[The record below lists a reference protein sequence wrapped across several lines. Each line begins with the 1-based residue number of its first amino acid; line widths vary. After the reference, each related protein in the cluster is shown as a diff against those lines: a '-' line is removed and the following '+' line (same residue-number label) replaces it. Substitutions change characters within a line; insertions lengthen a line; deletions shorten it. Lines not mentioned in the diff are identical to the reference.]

1 MSKSYAFARPTR
13 LHGAIRSALLAS
25 ALATSGVLSQV
36 ALAEK
41 PDPALYDQDTEQV
54 LVYLQPEI
62 KPDDLAKRYGLK
74 RARTLVSEINAHVF
88 ATDSVEAARKIL
100 PALRADKTVKAAFN
114 NRRTVMVPFLAPND
128 PYYYPDASQ
137 GHLGQWHL
145 ENEYGWPDINAED
158 AWAQGVTGEGV
169 VIGIVDS
176 GVQPDHEDLSV
187 NPDLSFDFVEYDAD
201 STPCYDRNEDPSD
214 PLSPP
219 VCSSAYHGT
228 AVAGVAAAIGDNGVG
243 VAGVATRAQVAG
255 LRVPIAFSFNPED
268 PDTVES
274 ADSFV
279 DAIHYGA
286 QSIFNVQQKR
296 ISIKNHSYGSVEK
309 YVATEALNYALR
321 ETAAAGMVHVL
332 AAGNERQDRNTKGG
346 RSSNLDG
353 IAVAALAYD
362 SRYADYSNYG
372 ASIFVTAPSKKSAI
386 HHIGITTTDIYGSL
400 GANDGVAGL
409 RSDYDDSFGGTSAA
423 APQVAGALALVKELR
438 PDMDTRLAK
447 HLLVNSSLP
456 VDIEDNS
463 REGGW
468 TVNAA
473 GCGFNPN
480 YGFGLLQADKLVK
493 LAREGLTISPPT
505 QWNGNSSLGGNVV
518 SPAPPIYGPSEPSNP
533 ADGEPIPDA
542 GQPLTRTIKVDDCP
556 AWGCPPL
563 VGGREPLNTL
573 EEVGVTL
580 DIEHSRRGDIEV
592 VLISPSNTAS
602 RLARSYTKLP
612 DEMKFENPFAEGI
625 GRIRHTFWS
634 NAFWGE
640 WPEGEWTLQIH
651 DKVTGETG
659 VVNSYNLHL
668 HMGSVTAPAGFPV
681 CENHRRLRAQRP
693 SLPEEGFKP

>member
-1 MSKSYAFARPTR
+1 MSKPNAFARPTR

-25 ALATSGVLSQV
+25 ALATGGVLSQA

-41 PDPALYDQDTEQV
+41 PDPALYDQDTEQL
-54 LVYLQPEI
+54 LVYLHDGI
-62 KPDDLAKRYGLK
+62 KPDDLAKRYSLK
-74 RARTLVSEINAHVF
+74 QVRTLVSKINAHVF

-100 PALRADKTVKAAFN
+100 PALREDKTVKAAFN

-137 GHLGQWHL
+137 GRLGQWHL
-145 ENEYGWPDINAED
+145 ENEYGWPDINAEG

-176 GVQPDHEDLSV
+176 GVQPNHEDLSV

-201 STPCYDRNEDPSD
+201 STPCYDQREDPSD
-214 PLSPP
+214 QDSPA
-219 VCSSAYHGT
+219 VCDSAYHGT

-243 VAGVATRAQVAG
+243 VAGVVSRAQVAG
-255 LRVPIAFSFNPED
+255 LRVPIAFSVNPKD

-309 YVATEALNYALR
+309 YVAAEALNYALR

-332 AAGNERQDRNTKGG
+332 AAGNERQDRNTKG
-346 RSSNLDG
+346 RSGNPDG
-353 IAVAALAYD
+353 IAVAALGYD
-362 SRYADYSNYG
+362 GRYANYSNYG
-372 ASIFVTAPSKKSAI
+372 ASVFVTAPSGTSANPDV
-386 HHIGITTTDIYGSL
+386 GITTTDISGFL
-400 GANDGVAGL
+400 GATVGFDPAVN
-409 RSDYDDSFGGTSAA
+409 SYSESFSGTSAA

-533 ADGEPIPDA
+533 ADGEPIPDG

-563 VGGREPLNTL
+563 VGGRDPLNTL

-592 VLISPSNTAS
+592 VLISPSGTAS
-602 RLARSYTKLP
+602 RLVRSYTKLP
-612 DEMKFENPFAEGI
+612 EAVFENPFAEGI
-625 GRIRHTFWS
+625 DRIRHTFWS

-651 DKVTGETG
+651 DKVTGRTG
-659 VVNSYNLHL
+659 VVNHYTLHL
-668 HMGSVTAPAGFPV
+668 HMGSVTAPADFTV
-681 CENHRRLRAQRP
+681 CENHRRLRAQKP
-693 SLPEEGFKP
+693 SLPEGGFKP